1 MRLLTLL
8 ACLSVFSLPRPARA
22 AELASA
28 AWGPMGHRLVV
39 ELAWDY
45 LTPTTRQ
52 AVGSL
57 LGGQSLAAASTWA
70 DSIRNIRRDTG
81 PLHYVNLPAGEQA
94 WHPERYCR
102 GGACVVGAVEKYRAI
117 LADRSAPAA
126 ERAEALRFLIHFVA
140 DMHQPLHVG
149 DRGDRGGNDV
159 QVTWQGR
166 RTNLHAVWDTDL
178 LRAWAPSE
186 GRYLRTLRRR
196 IARMSE
202 EERGQAASGSVP
214 GWAMDGN
221 LTSGEVA
228 YRLPPGRV
236 LGSDYLRSAGA
247 VMDLALVNAGL
258 RLARLLNEA
267 LGS

>member
-1 MRLLTLL
+1 MRLLTVLTCL
-8 ACLSVFSLPRPARA
+8 AVSGFPGPARA
-22 AELASA
+22 SELASA

-39 ELAWDY
+39 QLAWDY

-52 AVGSL
+52 AVVSL
-57 LGGQSLAAASTWA
+57 LGGQTLQAASTWA

-81 PLHYVNLPAGEQA
+81 PLHYVNLPAGERA

-102 GGACVVGAVEKYRAI
+102 AGACVVGAVEKYRAI
-117 LADRSAPAA
+117 LADRSAPTA
-126 ERAEALRFLIHFVA
+126 ERAEALRFLLHFVA

-159 QVTWQGR
+159 PVLWRGR
-166 RTNLHAVWDTDL
+166 QTNLHAVWDSDL

-186 GRYLRTLRRR
+186 GRHFRALRRR
-196 IARMSE
+196 MARMSE
-202 EERGQAASGSVP
+202 EERRQAASGSVP

-228 YRLPPGRV
+228 YRLPPDRV

-247 VMDLALVNAGL
+247 VMDLAFIHAGL

-267 LGS
+267 LGR